1 MFNTFKTI
9 DEILNFFII
18 FNIKLWLLFI
28 FFLIIHI
35 LYIVF
40 NITDYYVII
49 RIFLNLMFFPIFFYF
64 FSKTIFRIFYFFSV
78 ISGKYTCK

>member
-18 FNIKLWLLFI
+18 FKIKLWLLFI

-49 RIFLNLMFFPIFFYF
+49 E
-64 FSKTIFRIFYFFSV
+64 SV
-78 ISGKYTCK
+78 N